1 MDKIFQRAE
10 DKNVAAVI
18 IYEKATES
26 TYAYKDSACTTKF
39 TTSELKNAFL
49 KGAVVA
55 LASNGGYVFPVKYAE
70 SESVGSVYFIKPNS
84 VTATSADIASLAGVA
99 DPS

>member
-1 MDKIFQRAE
+1 MAKLFQDAK
-10 DKNVAAVI
+10 DVHVVATY
-18 IYEKATES
+18 IYGKGTDS
-26 TYAYKDSACTTKF
+26 YAYKDSACTTKF

-49 KGAVVA
+49 KGAVIA

-70 SESVGSVYFIKPNS
+70 SSSVGSVYFIKPNGT
-84 VTATSADIASLAGVA
+84 TATSADIASLAGVA